1 MAWDSSF
8 KLRLSSRR
16 ADSASPLSRFRRRD
30 TTDTTTAQRLPRL
43 LSHEPLSMAPAAIP
57 TTAPALS
64 PIIEE
69 VACGPEA
76 PPLAVRVQVHFA
88 DPLVRDAHHPYTR
101 DYASSDA
108 LSPTKRLCKGLVRR
122 IEHCS
127 EELITRRDPT
137 ALLQRLPGQAPK
149 ELRYELVF
157 TVLQPNEV
165 FAHRTFQ
172 SYQREPLSQ
181 ESASEILL
189 ATHRMVGLFLRQ
201 HDKGFRWT
209 NEPAGD
215 HRYINRLISS
225 SLLSIGE
232 PLPLGCVPPSHFL
245 EDSQTFQF
253 SPGYSIEF
261 SFKSSSQLRKQNEWS
276 RTLSIKSGQD
286 APLNLSLS
294 ENLLWAASEI
304 VNTALGAKKREL
316 DFEHNS
322 CEWLEGPVQC
332 KHFEESALE
341 IEIRLENSLGP
352 VYEHLN
358 RRIFTKLAMFR
369 DAEGE
374 DCFYFLRDVQA
385 GLSRLRNKADEQIS
399 QTNDFELRVLELR
412 GPGWRVERPAQFT
425 LDSAV
430 TYSQRS
436 IEAILERVQSGIAD
450 LLRGEDAAVHLT
462 AYKRGHL
469 ILDKALVARDDGRR
483 PKTPAMPRDIEA
495 EKKAL
500 VSRLESQIQQDLDRI
515 LKDTCSLDDV
525 SESDSDGESNFKAHM
540 ELMQPIEISANTM
553 ANPPVKKA
561 MAVSTTP
568 TSTPPRRAFV
578 GVDKPTG
585 PPILDTA
592 RPMTPVAQTP
602 RSPVAQT
609 PRSPATQ
616 LGEPFTP
623 VSAKSLSRVFP
634 LVPAKYTLGYS
645 RASSDMTLTG
655 SIDEITVH
663 SDAEDDEELQK
674 RPAVVDAEMLSEVDS
689 SGVVPPVTVDI
700 AIPEQ
705 AITQADQQSVSDSDS
720 KYSQDEVLASAE
732 LEENAVK
739 RSVFSNDPADSVIGE
754 DEAAPVSPQSTRPNT
769 AEGDAPVE
777 RLPKSPVTPEP
788 EVKEESGATSLVLH
802 DTNRPLYSS
811 FMSYESSVPSTP
823 GLSQGDES
831 SPRHS
836 LLITPTFLRTLSGAV
851 RPIIVGDIDKEDAG
865 AAYGNSDDE
874 VMEDSPTADRLAMS
888 KRNLQAELAAA
899 GSGLSD
905 EHGFSQSKATFDFE
919 SMDGESII
927 AASGILPQIDEVPT
941 EEEASD
947 CGESSPIAAETKEV
961 ASLAIPTLATPA
973 TVSDIKM
980 SDAPAE
986 KNPETV
992 PVVESQETAPPIA
1005 PVSAAPAADEPVQI
1019 ADLEKEFG
1027 DTASVSSQDS
1037 ANTTPGGADV
1047 RPATPIS
1054 EALGSPTTPR
1064 AILQERNAI
1073 TPPSPA
1079 LAPKGRASSDAWE
1092 DRDSLQGRDSVDTF
1106 RSENGNEEVTE
1117 SPKTPPT
1124 RRKSFS
1130 TTTYLGLHQEGMG
1143 LGFGLR
1149 DTLVAPNHW
1158 PDDTDSSAP
1167 GWLTAA
1173 AAVAEAAAVVAGPA
1187 TRRTP
1192 TTPATPRPLL
1202 STRSSSKGLKV
1213 LRPQVVHRHTTS
1225 SVNGSAT
1232 KPPLLKRLPK
1242 GARRRTKSSSATAVL
1257 GGRKQ
1262 HFEQDYASSTDQED
1276 DGYETDDGGVM
1287 LPRFMML
1294 FASMAVASQVL
1305 QH

>member
-1 MAWDSSF
+1 
-8 KLRLSSRR
+8 
-16 ADSASPLSRFRRRD
+16 
-30 TTDTTTAQRLPRL
+30 
-43 LSHEPLSMAPAAIP
+43 MAPAAIP
-57 TTAPALS
+57 TTTPSLS

-69 VACGPEA
+69 VARGPEA
-76 PPLAVRVQVHFA
+76 PPLAVRVQVRFA

-108 LSPTKRLCKGLVRR
+108 LRPTKRLCKGLVRR

-137 ALLQRLPGQAPK
+137 ALLHRLPGQAPK

-201 HDKGFRWT
+201 HDKDFKWT
-209 NEPAGD
+209 NEPVGD
-215 HRYINRLISS
+215 HRYINRLVSS

-261 SFKSSSQLRKQNEWS
+261 SFKSSSQLRKQSEWS
-276 RTLSIKSGQD
+276 RTLSIKSRQD

-294 ENLLWAASEI
+294 ENLLWAASEV

-316 DFEHNS
+316 DYEHNS

-332 KHFEESALE
+332 KHFEENALE

-450 LLRGEDAAVHLT
+450 LLRGDDAAVHLT

-483 PKTPAMPRDIEA
+483 PKTPIQPRDIEA
-495 EKKAL
+495 EKKAM
-500 VSRLESQIQQDLDRI
+500 VSRLESRIRQDLDRI
-515 LKDTCSLDDV
+515 LKDTCSLDDL
-525 SESDSDGESNFKAHM
+525 SESDSEGESNIGAQM
-540 ELMQPIEISANTM
+540 ELMQPIEISATTV
-553 ANPPVKKA
+553 ARTPVKKA

-568 TSTPPRRAFV
+568 TSTPPRRVFFEA
-578 GVDKPTG
+578 DKPAG
-585 PPILDTA
+585 LPVLDTA

-602 RSPVAQT
+602 RSP
-609 PRSPATQ
+609 STQ

-634 LVPAKYTLGYS
+634 LVPSKYSFGYS

-663 SDAEDDEELQK
+663 SDAEDDEDLQK
-674 RPAVVDAEMLSEVDS
+674 RPAVVEAEVLPEVDS
-689 SGVVPPVTVDI
+689 SGVVPPATADI
-700 AIPEQ
+700 ATPEP
-705 AITQADQQSVSDSDS
+705 AVAPAAQQSESDGDS
-720 KYSQDEVLASAE
+720 KPCRDEASAPAE
-732 LEENAVK
+732 LDENAAK
-739 RSVFSNDPADSVIGE
+739 GSIFSNDPADSVIGE
-754 DEAAPVSPQSTRPNT
+754 DEAVPVSPQSTRPST

-788 EVKEESGATSLVLH
+788 EAKEESGATSLVLH
-802 DTNRPLYSS
+802 DTHRPLYSS
-811 FMSYESSVPSTP
+811 FMSYEESVPSTP
-823 GLSQGDES
+823 GLSQGDEA

-851 RPIIVGDIDKEDAG
+851 RPIIVGDMDKDDVVAT
-865 AAYGNSDDE
+865 YGNSDDE
-874 VMEDSPTADRLAMS
+874 TMEESPTADRLAMS

-899 GSGLSD
+899 GSALGD

-941 EEEASD
+941 EEEVSD
-947 CGESSPIAAETKEV
+947 YDESSPIVAETKDA
-961 ASLAIPTLATPA
+961 ASPVTSILATST
-973 TVSDIKM
+973 TVSGVKT

-986 KNPETV
+986 ESAVVT
-992 PVVESQETAPPIA
+992 PVVESQETAQPAAPI
-1005 PVSAAPAADEPVQI
+1005 SAALAADEPAHN
-1019 ADLEKEFG
+1019 ADPENDLD

-1037 ANTTPGGADV
+1037 ANTTPGGAEV
-1047 RPATPIS
+1047 RPVTPVL

-1064 AILQERNAI
+1064 ATSREKNAI

-1079 LAPKGRASSDAWE
+1079 LAPKGRTDSDAWE
-1092 DRDSLQGRDSVDTF
+1092 DCGDPQGRDSVDTV
-1106 RSENGNEEVTE
+1106 RSENGKEDVTE
-1117 SPKTPPT
+1117 PPTILPT

-1130 TTTYLGLHQEGMG
+1130 TASYLGLHQETG
-1143 LGFGLR
+1143 LEFGLR
-1149 DTLVAPNHW
+1149 DALVGPNHW
-1158 PDDTDSSAP
+1158 PSDGTDADSPAA
-1167 GWLTAA
+1167 GWLTTA
-1173 AAVAEAAAVVAGPA
+1173 AAVAEAVAVVAAPA
-1187 TRRTP
+1187 TPR
-1192 TTPATPRPLL
+1192 TPATPATRRPLL
-1202 STRSSSKGLKV
+1202 STRSSSKGPKA
-1213 LRPQVVHRHTTS
+1213 LRPQVVHRRTTS
-1225 SVNGSAT
+1225 SVNGSAV
-1232 KPPLLKRLPK
+1232 KSPLLKRLPK

-1257 GGRKQ
+1257 EGRKQ
-1262 HFEQDYASSTDQED
+1262 QFEQDDAYSTDQDD

-1305 QH
+1305 QHK